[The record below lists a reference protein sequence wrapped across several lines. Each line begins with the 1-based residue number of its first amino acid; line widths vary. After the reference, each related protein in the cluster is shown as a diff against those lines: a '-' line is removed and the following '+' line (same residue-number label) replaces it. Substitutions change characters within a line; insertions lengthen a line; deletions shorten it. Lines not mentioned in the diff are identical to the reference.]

1 MKKEK
6 AIILTNGMLD
16 TMNAKTAHGLL
27 RGSERFEVLAV
38 IDYKFAGKDAGELM
52 DGKPIGVNCL
62 L

>member
-1 MKKEK
+1 
-6 AIILTNGMLD
+6 MLD